1 MDKQF
6 KAILRTGAKLD
17 MFREIEELQE
27 TYYNDMQ
34 ASVDSYETYDEV
46 ANETYADYR
55 CVCKTLETFARLGY
69 LFPEE
74 VEAMKEAVYE
84 QRLEVL
90 KVLKRI
96 GESKT

>member
-6 KAILRTGAKLD
+6 KAILRTGEKLD

-74 VEAMKEAVYE
+74 ADAMKEAVYE

-90 KVLKRI
+90 KGLEKI
-96 GESKT
+96 KHE

>member
-34 ASVDSYETYDEV
+34 ASVDAYETYDEV

-55 CVCKTLETFARLGY
+55 CVCKVLETFARLGY

-74 VEAMKEAVYE
+74 ATAMKEAVYE

-90 KVLKRI
+90 KGLEKKH
-96 GESKT
+96 E